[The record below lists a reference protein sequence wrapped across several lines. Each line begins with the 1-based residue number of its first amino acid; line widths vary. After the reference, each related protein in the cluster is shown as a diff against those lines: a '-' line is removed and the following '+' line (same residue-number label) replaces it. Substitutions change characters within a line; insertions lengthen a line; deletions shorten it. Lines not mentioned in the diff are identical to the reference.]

1 VTLYTSA
8 LGVTIA
14 QARYATGQ
22 DYVRSVLK
30 KLLGELDLDGVLIEA
45 DALHT
50 EQLFFASSMSRGPTS
65 S

>member
-8 LGVTIA
+8 LGVAIV
-14 QARYATGQ
+14 QVCYATGQ
-22 DYVRSVLK
+22 DYDRFVLK

-50 EQLFFASSMSRGPTS
+50 EQPFLACSMSRGSTS